1 MTFQKYPLK
10 TQVFLALIFAPLNI
24 LISYLSAFFQFTF
37 FMDMIFVYAASFF
50 GIPCGIIVGVCSSL
64 FNAIVIQHIFK
75 HVLYALCCITG
86 TLLTWLF
93 ITRQQTFE
101 NRIFFWIRLVLM
113 FFISTV
119 VISLEGSLIY
129 SLFFSGIAGQNE
141 NSTVLFLTYTLVLQ
155 NFGLILSAFLA
166 RLPVN
171 LFDKALAVF
180 GGYGIYAGVNALIN
194 FCNAKK
200 ALSKTVLKSD
210 STKSDSTIAKKS

>member
-10 TQVFLALIFAPLNI
+10 TQVFLALIFATFNI
-24 LISYLSAFFQFTF
+24 LISYLSAFFQFPF

-93 ITRQQTFE
+93 ITRQKTFE
-101 NRIFFWIRLVLM
+101 TKVLFWLRLVLM

-119 VISLEGSLIY
+119 VISLEGSIIY
-129 SLFFSGIAGQNE
+129 SLFFSGISGQNE

-171 LFDKALAVF
+171 LFDKAIAVF
-180 GGYGIYAGVNALIN
+180 GGFGI
-194 FCNAKK
+194 FCEVRKII
-200 ALSKTVLKSD
+200 KSTGETD
-210 STKSDSTIAKKS
+210 NSSDD